1 MVFSVAKMRGTW
13 SCKIS
18 SGKIILLEVRCELLD
33 GGDWTPDERDQM
45 LPDTRGR
52 KPDGNAIVRG
62 LKVRMIG
69 ERRKRI

>member
-1 MVFSVAKMRGTW
+1 MEPG
-13 SCKIS
+13 
-18 SGKIILLEVRCELLD
+18 LD